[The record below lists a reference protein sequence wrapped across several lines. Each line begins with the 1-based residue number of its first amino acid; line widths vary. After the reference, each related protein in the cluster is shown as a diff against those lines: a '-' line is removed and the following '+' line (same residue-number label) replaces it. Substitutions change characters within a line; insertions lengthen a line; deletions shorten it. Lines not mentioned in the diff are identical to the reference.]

1 MKDVNEIMLNQ
12 HMSKVQSGEEKYEE
26 MIDELNETIGSEYFE
41 LKERFNSLV
50 NIYGFDYSF
59 EDYINKWRPL
69 MQTWLQPYSGK
80 YLPSLF
86 KKGLL
91 PSVFGKKKKLLI
103 TNLVRCESHRDI
115 LIPSIEKKE

>member
-59 EDYINKWRPL
+59 EDYIKE
-69 MQTWLQPYSGK
+69 
-80 YLPSLF
+80 
-86 KKGLL
+86 
-91 PSVFGKKKKLLI
+91 
-103 TNLVRCESHRDI
+103 NLS
-115 LIPSIEKKE
+115 